1 MRLRLTESSI
11 GIATT
16 VNAFSRVYHDD
27 YFRVR
32 PIARK
37 WIAEE
42 SRAGATSNELIRQ
55 VRRVLLSWGAGK
67 REAPRL
73 SSEEDFAEAFHHIP
87 LRRNLIRLSRDIQCS
102 PRF

>member
-11 GIATT
+11 EIATT

-27 YFRVR
+27 YFGVR

-42 SRAGATSNELIRQ
+42 SPAEATSNELIKQ
-55 VRRVLLSWGAGK
+55 VRRVLISWGAGK

-73 SSEEDFAEAFHHIP
+73 SSEKDFAEA
-87 LRRNLIRLSRDIQCS
+87 L
-102 PRF
+102 